1 MVGQWLKP
9 VEQLDQRRH
18 SADDEGVEAILL
30 APPAHELLCGPFMD
44 GDRQPRLGHDRP
56 HGLRLLRHAVGEFDA
71 EIGAEDRQE
80 HARHAPAGADI
91 EDPLAGGK
99 MASDGDRIGDIA
111 RHEPL
116 DIGVAGEVEPFVP
129 FPEAGRV
136 GRQTL
141 LDPKGER
148 ERQALTLRPDGQG
161 KRRGIEGPDGGW
173 PPVGRA

>member
-1 MVGQWLKP
+1 MVGQRLKP
-9 VEQLDQRRH
+9 GEQLDQRRH
-18 SADDEGVEAILL
+18 RADDEGVEAILL
-30 APPAHELLCGPFMD
+30 APPADELLRGPFMD

-56 HGLRLLRHAVGEFDA
+56 HRLRLLRHAVGEFDA

-99 MASDGDRIGDIA
+99 MAGDGDRIGDIA

-129 FPEAGRV
+129 VPEAGRV
-136 GRQTL
+136 CGHAF
-141 LDPKGER
+141 LDSRGER
-148 ERQALTLRPDGQG
+148 ERKTLTLRPDGQG
-161 KRRGIEGPDGGW
+161 KRRRIEGPDGGW